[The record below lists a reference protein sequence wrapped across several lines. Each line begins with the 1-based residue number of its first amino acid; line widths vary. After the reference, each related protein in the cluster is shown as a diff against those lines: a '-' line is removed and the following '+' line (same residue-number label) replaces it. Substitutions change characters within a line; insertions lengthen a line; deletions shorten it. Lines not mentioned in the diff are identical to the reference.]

1 MITLTSLLV
10 LTYVYSVYRIRIDS
24 GSWKSFDPCNSN
36 AVAALL
42 FLFGT
47 VILVVAIA
55 AALGYSIEQ
64 DLIP

>member
-1 MITLTSLLV
+1 MITLTTLFVLL
-10 LTYVYSVYRIRIDS
+10 YSYSVYRIRTDS
-24 GSWKSFDPCNSN
+24 GSWKRFDPCNSN
-36 AVAALL
+36 AVATLL

-47 VILVVAIA
+47 VILVVALA